1 VEKMQA
7 AQELLDAR
15 KARGFEIA
23 QTGQVKKNGNGWVV
37 PSQSNGT
44 SYNVEFSKLEHKHS
58 CNCADYQYRK
68 IKCKHIFAVEL
79 IVTEEIDGHGTI
91 TQTVTKKVSY
101 TQDWKAYDHAQINQK
116 ELFMQLLQDLCSRVP
131 QPEYTFG
138 RPRLPL
144 SDMVFLSALKVFSTF
159 SLRRFLADAEIAK
172 ERGYIEKVP
181 TYVSVAHYMEN
192 PDVTPVIQELIMLTS
207 LPLTTVET
215 DFTIDSS
222 GFGTSRFVKWF
233 DHKYGKEVDT
243 RAWVKAHLICG
254 VKTNIVTAVELTMG
268 NEHDTK
274 FLPELVMQTA
284 QNFTIKEVSGDK
296 AYSSRVNLQLIDEL
310 GAVPY
315 IPFRKGTT
323 GRAKNAPAWKKMY
336 HYFEFKNEEFLEH
349 YHKRSNA
356 ETTFHMIKSK
366 FGDSVRSKTE
376 IAQVN
381 EVLLKV
387 LCHNI
392 CVVIQEMFELG
403 IEPSFFGS

>member
-1 VEKMQA
+1 MQ
-7 AQELLDAR
+7 AQELLEAR
-15 KARGFEIA
+15 KERGLYIA
-23 QTGQVKKNGNGWVV
+23 KTCKITKNGKGWAV
-37 PSQSNGT
+37 PSQSNDT
-44 SYNVEFSKLEHKHS
+44 SYNVEFSEFEHKQS
-58 CNCADYQYRK
+58 CTCPDYQYRK

-79 IVTEEIDGHGTI
+79 IVTEEIDEEGTF
-91 TQTVTKKVSY
+91 TQTVTKRVSY
-101 TQDWKAYDHAQINQK
+101 TQDWQAYDHAQIHQK

-131 QPEYTFG
+131 EPEYTFG
-138 RPRLPL
+138 RPKLPL

-181 TYVSVAHYMEN
+181 AYASIGHYIEN
-192 PDVTPVIQELIMLTS
+192 PDVTPVIKELIALTS
-207 LPLTTVET
+207 LALASVEN

-233 DHKYGKEVDT
+233 DHKYGKEVDA

-254 VKTNIVTAVELTMG
+254 VKTNVVTAVELTMG
-268 NEHDTK
+268 NEHDSK
-274 FLPELVMQTA
+274 FLPELVLQTA
-284 QNFTIKEVSGDK
+284 KNFDVKEVSGDK
-296 AYSSRVNLQLIDEL
+296 AYSSRKNLQLIGDL

-323 GRAKNAPAWKKMY
+323 GKSHGATMWKKMY
-336 HYFEFKNEEFLEH
+336 HYFEFRNEEFLGH

-376 IAQVN
+376 VAQVN

-403 IEPSFFGS
+403 IEPDFFGS

>member
-1 VEKMQA
+1 MLA
-7 AQELLDAR
+7 AQELLEAR
-15 KARGFEIA
+15 KERGAEIA
-23 QTGQVKKNGNGWVV
+23 RTNHIRKSDKGWLV
-37 PSQSNGT
+37 PSQT
-44 SYNVEFSKLEHKHS
+44 SDASYIVQFSEFDHKHS
-58 CNCADYQYRK
+58 CDCPDYQHRH

-79 IVTEEIDGHGTI
+79 IVTEEIDELGTV
-91 TQTVTKKVSY
+91 TQTITKKVSY
-101 TQDWKAYDHAQINQK
+101 SQNWQAYDEAQTHQK
-116 ELFMQLLQDLCSRVP
+116 ELFLQLLRDVTSGIP

-138 RPRLPL
+138 RPKLPL

-159 SLRRFLADAEIAK
+159 SLRRFLTDAEIAR
-172 ERGYIEKVP
+172 ERGYIVKVP
-181 TYVSVAHYMEN
+181 AYASVGHFIEN
-192 PDVTPVIQELIMLTS
+192 PDITLIIKELIELTS
-207 LPLTTVET
+207 LALRTVET

-233 DHKYGKEVDT
+233 DHKYGKEVDS
-243 RAWVKAHLICG
+243 RAWIKAHMVCG
-254 VKTNIVTAVELTMG
+254 VKTNIVTAIELTMT
-268 NEHDTK
+268 NEHDSK
-274 FLPELVMQTA
+274 FLPELVLQTA
-284 QNFTIKEVSGDK
+284 KNFNVKEVSGDK
-296 AYSSRVNLQLIDEL
+296 AYSSRKNLQLIGDL
-310 GAVPY
+310 GATPY

-323 GRAKNAPAWKKMY
+323 GRGKGTTMWKKMY

-376 IAQVN
+376 VAQVN